1 VTATRR
7 IELLVFALTLFAFA
21 YFHQGGGWSQNVR
34 FALVRAMVEGETFA
48 IDDFLVYGV
57 RPGSV
62 PGSEALVRHP
72 VVGATFERDGVGWAL
87 AWRDRQ
93 GRLVPVD
100 ATAQSGRRLVFVEDV
115 IVSGDV
121 AYQGG
126 RFHPNKAP
134 GTSFLAVP
142 GYALVCA
149 IERLLGVDVDR
160 WWVLTVNA
168 WLASVLS
175 VGLATAFGAVLLL
188 RLGRS
193 LASERDAVL
202 AALTFAFGTMTWSH
216 ATLLFEHNVIATALL
231 AAFYCIECARTVA
244 TSGAPRAGSDL
255 GAEGWLVCAGL
266 AAGWAAITNYA
277 MAPLVVV
284 LACFAIARVGW
295 RRAVLW
301 YAAGVGGPLL
311 LVCFYHYAC
320 FGTPFTTNYAHQ
332 NPMFVAE
339 RRLLGVFALPRLDVA
354 LTLLFSPFRGLFFTS
369 PVLLAGVAGLVVLLR
384 RRGVGAWGWTI
395 AAIAAFLLL
404 MNASFNGWDGGWV
417 AVPRYLGPAVPFL
430 ALPLAL
436 AWARWGPIT
445 GGLAAASIAIHL
457 LLTAVDPQVPI
468 GDLGLMGAPP
478 RTVWSINPLTRYVL
492 PLFLDG
498 RADPGDPPFP
508 VTAVRGSVSV
518 NPTGI
523 YEAAYYRL
531 FPPGSRVATYN
542 SFNLG
547 ELLFPESRWSLL
559 PLLVIGAVGALLLR
573 NAIRTTTSVTGPP
586 RA

>member
-1 VTATRR
+1 MAVSATRR
-7 IELLVFALTLFAFA
+7 IEILVFALTLVAFA

-57 RPGSV
+57 RPGSA
-62 PGSEALVRHP
+62 PGRELLVRHP
-72 VVGATFERDGVGWAL
+72 VVRATFERDGVGWAL

-93 GRLVPVD
+93 GRLAPVD
-100 ATAQSGRRLVFVEDV
+100 AAGQGGRRLVLIEDV
-115 IVSGDV
+115 VVSGDV

-149 IERLLGVDVDR
+149 VERLLGIDVDR
-160 WWVLTVNA
+160 RWVLTVNA

-175 VGLATAFGAVLLL
+175 VGLATAFGTVLLL
-188 RLGRS
+188 RLARMLG
-193 LASERDAVL
+193 SEAHAVL
-202 AALTFAFGTMTWSH
+202 AAVTFAFGTMTWVH
-216 ATLLFEHNVIATALL
+216 ATFLFEHNVIATALL
-231 AAFYCIECARTVA
+231 AAFYCIERARTPA
-244 TSGAPRAGSDL
+244 PSGGPRAGSDL
-255 GAEGWLVCAGL
+255 GAEGYLACAGL

-284 LACFAIARVGW
+284 LGCFAIARVGW
-295 RRAVLW
+295 RRAVPW
-301 YAAGVGGPLL
+301 YAAGVIGPLL
-311 LVCFYHYAC
+311 LVCLYHYAC

-339 RRLLGVFALPRLDVA
+339 RRLLGVFALPRPDVV

-369 PVLLAGVAGLVVLLR
+369 PVLLAGVAGLVVLFR
-384 RRGVGAWGWTI
+384 RRGLASWGWTI
-395 AAIAAFLLL
+395 TAIASFLLL
-404 MNASFNGWDGGWV
+404 MNASFNGWDGGYV

-436 AWARWGPIT
+436 AWARWRAVT
-445 GGLAAASIAIHL
+445 SALAAISIAIHL

-468 GDLGLMGAPP
+468 GDLGLAGVPP

-492 PLFLDG
+492 PLFIDG

-531 FPPGSRVATYN
+531 FPPESRVAANN

-547 ELLFPESRWSLL
+547 ELLLPESRWSLL
-559 PLLVIGAVGALLLR
+559 PLLAIGAVAAWLLR
-573 NAIRTTTSVTGPP
+573 RAIRTA
-586 RA
+586 RAP